1 LDKRNQKHEVKNG
14 KERKKIDQRC
24 VKEKIKLITKAIKM
38 INRIDTELA
47 KSFNTNKIHLKYNAA
62 DRKLGF
68 KICKN

>member
-1 LDKRNQKHEVKNG
+1 
-14 KERKKIDQRC
+14 